1 MDNLAINERYD
12 YIAAPRDGQWGL
24 HVAGTGMRIAPPRTP
39 YQVYER
45 SAPFQWSRGRTLPY
59 YGMVY
64 VTDGQG
70 EFTLPD
76 CGRLRVQAGD
86 LLLLFPN
93 VWHNYWPDP
102 DSGWTEFWVLFSGLL
117 PDRWAQH
124 HWFRP
129 AQPKLHPGVHPDLL
143 GLFDQLLTTARANP
157 PLANQILAGL
167 TMQTLASVFSHWQ
180 HGATPRDEGADSLI
194 RQAQQIIEEQW
205 NQPVDMRRLA
215 ASLRMSYRHFRRLF
229 QQCTGV
235 PPGQYLLNLRINRAK
250 RLLEEPLT
258 IAEVAYRAGFSD
270 PYYFSRLFKQKTGVS
285 PKKWR
290 G

>member
-1 MDNLAINERYD
+1 M
-12 YIAAPRDGQWGL
+12 
-24 HVAGTGMRIAPPRTP
+24 
-39 YQVYER
+39 
-45 SAPFQWSRGRTLPY
+45 
-59 YGMVY
+59 
-64 VTDGQG
+64 
-70 EFTLPD
+70 
-76 CGRLRVQAGD
+76 
-86 LLLLFPN
+86 
-93 VWHNYWPDP
+93 
-102 DSGWTEFWVLFSGLL
+102 LFSGLL
-117 PDRWAQH
+117 PDRSAQH

-180 HGATPRDEGADSLI
+180 HGARPRDEAPIPDPPGAADH
-194 RQAQQIIEEQW
+194 RGAVE
-205 NQPVDMRRLA
+205 P
-215 ASLRMSYRHFRRLF
+215 ASGHEAVGGVRRMSYRHFRRLF